1 MDAPRV
7 KRFIN
12 TLKKLIKKTNVSAD
26 PTFNSRHGGILG
38 WGSRPLEK
46 KIFLILVSLLL
57 FFLYFSPYL
66 IKGQD
71 SYIQVYDNLDVVN
84 GRNIFDGQ
92 YRGYVI
98 PSDNIEAFYFPT
110 MEKIFFVNEIFLD
123 KLFFKIFGY
132 WGGFIVNEIFYR
144 LLGFMG
150 LFFLLGRIKQT
161 EQMPGFLKILLS
173 FAFVSLPFF
182 PGFHLSIAGIPL
194 VILLFFNLY
203 RKEKVYFSYVCLFLF
218 TFYSRLMHV
227 GVFIIFLLVLA
238 AVYLAK
244 KKRLHREFIFGILFL
259 MCGWVISHYVSF
271 YIQFFSDIPTTR
283 VEMKGSSF
291 WGSGFFEMLKGFLRM
306 FLYTNIHA
314 RSFHLTII
322 VPSSIILA
330 LYLAYKKRFYHFRL
344 VSVLFLFTVFAS
356 FTNAFSTYKPVIHFY
371 EKFNIGFNLGRFFLL
386 SPPAW
391 YLLWGIILINFYSV
405 FPKKKIGYFLIMG
418 LLFFQVGFN
427 TFHYTIKAYVEK
439 PTFKEFFSVEQF
451 STVKRD
457 LNLGKNDRIGCIGF
471 YPAVAN
477 YNGLKT
483 IGGYKNLYSL
493 KFKQNFYKIIKDEL
507 EKNKKLKRYFL
518 DWGSRAYLFDDKIG
532 FRYNNQ
538 HYLKKK
544 IKHIWCDLDIG
555 ELKKF
560 GVTYLFSTV
569 KIRNAVKKNLELVLI
584 SEKPH
589 YYYHFY
595 VYKLN

>member
-1 MDAPRV
+1 MDPPRV

-12 TLKKLIKKTNVSAD
+12 ILKKLIKKTNVSAD

-161 EQMPGFLKILLS
+161 EQMPDFLKILLS

-194 VILLFFNLY
+194 VILLFLNLY

-330 LYLAYKKRFYHFRL
+330 LYLVYKKRFYHFRL

-356 FTNAFSTYKPVIHFY
+356 FANAFSTYKPVIHFY
-371 EKFNIGFNLGRFFLL
+371 EKSFVFVFFIADN
-386 SPPAW
+386 PA
-391 YLLWGIILINFYSV
+391 LIDQPKCNPSHFFTAFISLINCPSSSSSAL
-405 FPKKKIGYFLIMG
+405 KSSASRLATG
-418 LLFFQVGFN
+418 LL
-427 TFHYTIKAYVEK
+427 A
-439 PTFKEFFSVEQF
+439 
-451 STVKRD
+451 R
-457 LNLGKNDRIGCIGF
+457 
-471 YPAVAN
+471 YPATIALCTCSPIFPRACSILRRAN
-477 YNGLKT
+477 
-483 IGGYKNLYSL
+483 IDRRR
-493 KFKQNFYKIIKDEL
+493 F
-507 EKNKKLKRYFL
+507 
-518 DWGSRAYLFDDKIG
+518 SRAGAFDING
-532 FRYNNQ
+532 SS
-538 HYLKKK
+538 
-544 IKHIWCDLDIG
+544 I
-555 ELKKF
+555 
-560 GVTYLFSTV
+560 T
-569 KIRNAVKKNLELVLI
+569 
-584 SEKPH
+584 
-589 YYYHFY
+589 
-595 VYKLN
+595 